1 MTGIKWIAALAGL
14 LAVAR
19 PPVATTDD
27 PEPVSMA
34 LLAIGLAALSGM
46 SRARRPEG
54 VPPA

>member
-54 VPPA
+54 APPA